1 MYDLIIVFFKN
12 KILKINKKLVV
23 VRCMMYDMWYNVVIY
38 KRILLLTLKTSYEEQ
53 QSIMQQ
59 AINQIIKILVNSNK

>member
-1 MYDLIIVFFKN
+1 
-12 KILKINKKLVV
+12 
-23 VRCMMYDMWYNVVIY
+23 MWYNVVIY
-38 KRILLLTLKTSYEEQ
+38 KKIVLLTLKTSYEEQ